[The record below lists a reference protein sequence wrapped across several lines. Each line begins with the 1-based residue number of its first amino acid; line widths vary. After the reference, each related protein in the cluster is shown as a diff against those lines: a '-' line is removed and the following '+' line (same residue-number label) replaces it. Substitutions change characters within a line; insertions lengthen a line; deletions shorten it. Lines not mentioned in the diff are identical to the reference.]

1 MQNVK
6 TIFKLLLL
14 KLKNPFIF
22 MGFIFFLWMIFFD
35 SNSFI
40 NHKRLSKTID
50 QLRKDQNY
58 YKEQIKSDSITLEKL
73 SDKEGL
79 EKYAREKY
87 HMKKE
92 NEEIFLIED

>member
-6 TIFKLLLL
+6 PLFKLLLL

-73 SDKEGL
+73 SDKVGL

>member
-6 TIFKLLLL
+6 PLFKLLLL

>member
-6 TIFKLLLL
+6 TLFKLLLL

-40 NHKRLSKTID
+40 NHKRLYQTID

>member
-1 MQNVK
+1 
-6 TIFKLLLL
+6 
-14 KLKNPFIF
+14 